1 MPGAAPEA
9 VPEAALEGV
18 PETPPADAPDGA
30 GDDGLPGVPAFSGLF
45 SLMTV
50 GQAPFTRT
58 NEYALII
65 RQRR

>member
-1 MPGAAPEA
+1 MDAVGSAGAWPEISGD
-9 VPEAALEGV
+9 AAGGV
-18 PETPPADAPDGA
+18 
-30 GDDGLPGVPAFSGLF
+30 GLPGWPAFSGLF

-65 RQRR
+65 RQRA